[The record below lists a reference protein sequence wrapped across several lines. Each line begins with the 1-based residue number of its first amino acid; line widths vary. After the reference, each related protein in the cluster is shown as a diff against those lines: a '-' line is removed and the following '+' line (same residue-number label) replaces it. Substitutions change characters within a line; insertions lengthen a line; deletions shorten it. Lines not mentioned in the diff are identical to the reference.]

1 MIADWKGCRSRRTG
15 TSVTEAVRSQ
25 SAERSLS
32 FCRLRIEHRKR
43 SSKCF
48 GVSRGMRKKSKK
60 SCQSFPQAL
69 STVNLLQT
77 STSSHQNC
85 VDESVRKNVHC
96 QYLYRQVLSALS
108 PTFSIFGVAAFKPA
122 SLHTQRTPA
131 STTNCP
137 TKVLTQKGAGREK
150 DWRITNPCPEF
161 QPLDQSQS
169 PVPISSQQPRNL
181 ESIT

>member
-77 STSSHQNC
+77 STSSHQN
-85 VDESVRKNVHC
+85 
-96 QYLYRQVLSALS
+96 
-108 PTFSIFGVAAFKPA
+108 FSIFGVAAFKPA